1 MAEDSQKPNVG
12 RGLLT
17 DAERAALAGDRSDS
31 YRYKTRSY
39 LKDRIEQVEQDA
51 EVLAEHAPDL
61 LDALRAA
68 VDADDTQ
75 PPRDG
80 RDSVEPPSTEQ
91 ADQSD
96 AFDSD
101 DLQGNADSTIDDLDD
116 REEPL
121 ADVVESVAEAWED
134 TPARLDARKA
144 AARAVLEYAREH
156 GSVSKK
162 EAKEQVEPNHPV
174 DGQNPRTWYR
184 KNIRPVLNEAAE
196 YDQSERGYR
205 LTVEG
210 SDNE

>member
-1 MAEDSQKPNVG
+1 VWWI
-12 RGLLT
+12 
-17 DAERAALAGDRSDS
+17 DA
-31 YRYKTRSY
+31 
-39 LKDRIEQVEQDA
+39 
-51 EVLAEHAPDL
+51 
-61 LDALRAA
+61 
-68 VDADDTQ
+68 DTQ
-75 PPRDG
+75 PPRDE
-80 RDSVEPPSTEQ
+80 RDPGEPPATDQ

-96 AFDSD
+96 GFDSD

-134 TPARLDARKA
+134 TPDRLDARKT